1 LFQGRGSYRLILIG
15 LGVAV
20 ALGTGEAVLRVVR
33 PQSTFA
39 RMLQNEPSMFRPSD
53 VLPYELR
60 PGYVGRLKRGEYD
73 VTIRI
78 DGQGYRSP
86 EFLPGA
92 KKPVRILTVGDSF
105 TFGWGVEAEEAYP
118 QRLERL
124 LAGPLGA
131 DVEVINAGF
140 AAGYS
145 PDTYYLFLK
154 QRGMLL
160 NPDLVV
166 VGFFVGNDIDHVR
179 AFENEWTEVDG
190 EGLPLRII
198 NVDSK
203 VDEGRLVS
211 RRRPF
216 RYRVPVL
223 RDLHLFQLAAGAVQ
237 RIAGEPTSAAER
249 SPGEIPFVF
258 RVAYEERTRRLVEQ
272 VQHLFRAMRR
282 VADER
287 RVPLCV
293 LLIPDRD
300 QLVAESSVRTAAA
313 DWDKPQRLFRAFFD
327 QEKIPYL
334 DLLAEMRARNAAE
347 DLYIPNDFHWNRKGH
362 ELAARRLARH
372 LLEEETYRASIPSFR
387 LRSAWIP

>member
-1 LFQGRGSYRLILIG
+1 VIG

-20 ALGTGEAVLRVVR
+20 ALGTGEAVLRVLR
-33 PQSTFA
+33 PQSTLG
-39 RMLQNEPSMFRPSD
+39 RMLQNEPAMFRPSD
-53 VLPYELR
+53 ILPYELR

-73 VTIRI
+73 VAIRI

-86 EFLPGA
+86 EFSPGA

-124 LAGPLGA
+124 LSAPLGA

-154 QRGMLL
+154 KRGMLL
-160 NPDLVV
+160 NPDLIVI
-166 VGFFVGNDIDHVR
+166 GFFVGNDIDHVR

-203 VDEGRLVS
+203 VDEGWLVA
-211 RRRPF
+211 RRRPL
-216 RYRVPVL
+216 RYEVPVL
-223 RDLHLFQLAAGAVQ
+223 RDLHLFQLAAGAMPQ
-237 RIAGEPTSAAER
+237 IAGGRTSAAGR
-249 SPGEIPFVF
+249 STGEIPFVF

-272 VQHLFRAMRR
+272 VQRLFRAIKR
-282 VADER
+282 VANER

-300 QLVAESSVRTAAA
+300 QLVAEENLRTAAA

-327 QEKIPYL
+327 EERIPYL
-334 DLLAEMRARNAAE
+334 DVLAEMRATNAAE
-347 DLYIPNDFHWNRKGH
+347 DLYIPNDFHWNRRGH
-362 ELAARRLARH
+362 ELAARRLAEYI
-372 LLEEETYRASIPSFR
+372 LQEGLVDSFAVAR
-387 LRSAWIP
+387 

>member
-1 LFQGRGSYRLILIG
+1 LFQGSGWHRLIPIV
-15 LGVAV
+15 LGVAF
-20 ALGTGEAVLRVVR
+20 ALGTGEAVLRVLR
-33 PQSTFA
+33 PQSTLA
-39 RMLQNEPSMFRPSD
+39 RTLQNEPAMFRPSD

-60 PGYVGRLKRGEYD
+60 AGYGGRLKRGEYD
-73 VTIRI
+73 IAIRI

-86 EFLPGA
+86 EFSPRA
-92 KKPVRILTVGDSF
+92 KKPVRILAVGDSF
-105 TFGWGVEAEEAYP
+105 TFGWGVEADEAYP

-124 LAGPLGA
+124 LAAPLGA

-154 QRGMLL
+154 KRGMLL
-160 NPDLVV
+160 NPDLIVI
-166 VGFFVGNDIDHVR
+166 GFFVGNDIDHVR

-190 EGLPLRII
+190 EGLPLRIL

-203 VDEGRLVS
+203 VDEGWLVS
-211 RRRPF
+211 RRRPL
-216 RYRVPVL
+216 RYEVPVL
-223 RDLHLFQLAAGAVQ
+223 RDLHLFQLAAGTMQ
-237 RIAGEPTSAAER
+237 QIAGGPTSAAER
-249 SPGEIPFVF
+249 SAGEIPFVF

-272 VQHLFRAMRR
+272 VQRLFRAMKR

-300 QLVAESSVRTAAA
+300 QLVAEGSVRTAAA

-327 QEKIPYL
+327 EEKIPYL
-334 DLLAEMRARNAAE
+334 DLLAEMRAANAAE
-347 DLYIPNDFHWNRKGH
+347 DLYIPNDFHWNRNGH
-362 ELAARRLARH
+362 ALAARRLAEYLFQEGLVNGFAIAR
-372 LLEEETYRASIPSFR
+372 
-387 LRSAWIP
+387 